1 MSIILVGGGHA
12 HLKCLLDI
20 RKNPLPNQNIYLI
33 SPDRYQYYSGMFSGY
48 TEGLYSID
56 KIRVDLKYMSEKAG
70 VTFIED
76 KIAKVSVSDK
86 TLQTNTGTTIPFS
99 VVSFDTG
106 SFIKGPSSFKDYLI
120 QIKPNYL
127 FADRMKE
134 YRAVKFP
141 VVVGGGAS
149 GVEIAL
155 AITAW
160 RKKNGY
166 PTNVKLITS
175 SKLLPSSSSKASI
188 LIREIAVH
196 KGLSI
201 IEDDSVEEMNESHV
215 TTQKGRSLP
224 HSLVLWLTGP
234 SSPDIFKRGSL
245 PCDQNGF
252 LLVENTLQAKGLPFI
267 FGAGDCITLESFPDL
282 PKNGVYAV
290 RQANLLWKNITS
302 YLNGEVCSTFSPQR
316 HFLSLLSTGNNEALL
331 QYGSFTVHSKLAW
344 KLKNKIDTD
353 YMKKFQK

>member
-1 MSIILVGGGHA
+1 MVLVGGGHA

-20 RKNPLPNQNIYLI
+20 RKKTLSKHNILLI
-33 SPDRYQYYSGMFSGY
+33 SPNRYQYYSGMFSGY

-56 KIRVDLKYMSEKAG
+56 EIRIDLKYMAEEAG

-76 KIAKVSVSDK
+76 KVTEVSISDK
-86 TLQTNTGTTIPFS
+86 TLMTKAGTSIPFS

-106 SFIKGPSSFKDYLI
+106 SLIEGPSSFKDYLV

-127 FADRMKE
+127 FVEKMKE
-134 YRAVKFP
+134 YRNVEFP

-166 PTNVKLITS
+166 PTNVALITS
-175 SKLLPSSSSKASI
+175 SKLLPSSSSKASR
-188 LIREIAVH
+188 LIREITMR
-196 KGLSI
+196 KGLSV

-215 TTQKGRSLP
+215 LTQNGSNLP
-224 HSLVLWLTGP
+224 HSQVLWLTGP
-234 SSPDIFKRGSL
+234 SSPDIFKRSSL

-252 LLVENTLQAKGLPFI
+252 LLVEKTLQAKGLPFI
-267 FGAGDCITLESFPDL
+267 FGAGDCMTLEAFPDL

-290 RQANLLWKNITS
+290 RQAELLWKNITS
-302 YLNGEVCSTFSPQR
+302 YLQGEKCTPFSPQR
-316 HFLSLLSTGNNEALL
+316 HFLSILSTGNKEALL
-331 QYGSFTVHSKLAW
+331 QYGRFTAHNKLAW
-344 KLKNKIDTD
+344 KLKNKIDVS
-353 YMKKFQK
+353 YMKKYI

>member
-1 MSIILVGGGHA
+1 MNVVLVGGGHA

-20 RKNPLPNQNIYLI
+20 RKKPLPNQNILLI

-56 KIRVDLKYMSEKAG
+56 EIRIDLKDMSEKAG
-70 VTFIED
+70 VTLIED
-76 KIAKVSVSDK
+76 KVTEVSVTDK
-86 TLQTNTGTTIPFS
+86 TLITKAGRKISFS

-106 SFIKGPSSFKDYLI
+106 SFIEGPPSYKDYLV

-127 FADRMKE
+127 FANMIKE
-134 YRAVKFP
+134 YRNVEFP

-166 PTNVKLITS
+166 PTNVTLITS
-175 SKLLPSSSSKASI
+175 SKLLPSSSSKASKR
-188 LIREIAVH
+188 IREIAGRKELTVM
-196 KGLSI
+196 
-201 IEDDSVEEMNESHV
+201 EDDSVDEINESHV
-215 TTQKGRSLP
+215 ITKNGINLP
-224 HSLVLWLTGP
+224 HSRVLWLTGP
-234 SSPDIFKRGSL
+234 SPSGIFKKSSL

-252 LLVENTLQAKGLPFI
+252 LLTEKTLQAKGQPFI
-267 FGAGDCITLESFPDL
+267 FGAGDCMTLEAFPDL

-290 RQANLLWKNITS
+290 RQAELLWNNITS
-302 YLNGEVCSTFSPQR
+302 YLNGDECSTFRPQ
-316 HFLSLLSTGNNEALL
+316 HYFLSILSTGNKEALL
-331 QYGSFTVHSKLAW
+331 QYGRFTVHNKLVW

-353 YMKKFQK
+353 YMKKYI